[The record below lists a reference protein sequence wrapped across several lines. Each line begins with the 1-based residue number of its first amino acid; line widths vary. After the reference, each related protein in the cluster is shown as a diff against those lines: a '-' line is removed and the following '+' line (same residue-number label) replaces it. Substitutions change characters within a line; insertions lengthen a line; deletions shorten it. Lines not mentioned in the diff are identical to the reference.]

1 MGRWVKMSAA
11 QTPWISSLFSSLGKL
26 SCPDLPRKPSPVS
39 SAPSLEMEWKLCLI
53 KNRGSVGGEE
63 AEDKHQGASLLL
75 EKIFVV
81 SWRQM
86 AAVYRVCL
94 QVPLPSSFRFVVTT
108 GVTFWGDKYT
118 GSYFSL

>member
-1 MGRWVKMSAA
+1 M
-11 QTPWISSLFSSLGKL
+11 
-26 SCPDLPRKPSPVS
+26 
-39 SAPSLEMEWKLCLI
+39 
-53 KNRGSVGGEE
+53 GGEE

-75 EKIFVV
+75 EEVFVV

-108 GVTFWGDKYT
+108 GVTFWADKYT

>member
-1 MGRWVKMSAA
+1 MSAA
-11 QTPWISSLFSSLGKL
+11 LNPLDFLSLAPLGKL
-26 SCPDLPRKPSPVS
+26 SCPNLPRKPSPVS
-39 SAPSLEMEWKLCLI
+39 PALSLEMEWKLCLR

-63 AEDKHQGASLLL
+63 AEDKYQGASLLL
-75 EKIFVV
+75 EEVFVV

-94 QVPLPSSFRFVVTT
+94 QVPLPSSFQFVVTT
-108 GVTFWGDKYT
+108 GVTFRANKYI